1 MVPLVC
7 LWLFLL
13 LSFLLLC
20 PWSAFVFKQILL
32 LEQWRWLQLGG
43 ISCIFSFCFLLILC
57 PYALIFQQF
66 VRWWKC
72 RLSVMFLSVSYFLF
86 FAGMSAKMKAMA
98 GLCVY
103 EFFFCVFCSGFLGF
117 FYLCLFFGF
126 LGFCS
131 YSLLSLF
138 SGLYFALPFI
148 RPESLPLNQS
158 CLCRSVIPPRMGL
171 WAEDVVTIGS
181 VLLLIF

>member
-1 MVPLVC
+1 MQNRFEERGVPASKDSEDVCNAMVPLVC

-86 FAGMSAKMKAMA
+86 SAGMSAKMKAMA

-103 EFFFCVFCSGFLGF
+103 EFFFVFCSGFLGF
-117 FYLCLFFGF
+117 FLPLSLLRFFGF
-126 LGFCS
+126 LFLFPS
-131 YSLLSLF
+131 FSLLR
-138 SGLYFALPFI
+138 ALLCSAFYKARELALKPV
-148 RPESLPLNQS
+148 LPL
-158 CLCRSVIPPRMGL
+158 
-171 WAEDVVTIGS
+171 
-181 VLLLIF
+181 